1 MRHPSHADGG
11 RRTDWKSL
19 RLLVFG
25 TDDQFRFLVR
35 QTFRKLAV
43 GDIVSYG
50 IASDTVDLI
59 RRGADLAIV
68 DLTGSPDD
76 ALAVIG
82 WMRGNAPAPFPI
94 LVVAS
99 PALKGAVD
107 RARALGIEGMV
118 PKPVSGHELTLRVAD
133 TLAAPTR
140 MPPPTVIHDRAKPN
154 YVRAVPPPPSPES
167 ITVAAQPPSPEPLPP
182 LSPKP
187 PAPSPVSSPVP
198 ARPAPSV
205 TAPARQSRT
214 GTGGIPAAPIRR
226 ISGGTL
232 GDDDLVALP
241 TRPSGRLG
249 DDDLAPPPFDAEA
262 EAARRR
268 AERRKQAWQEAL
280 AAAGHVVRI
289 GGDVARFD
297 LSAVIAE
304 HAKWLETNG
313 AEGQRANVSSRDLA
327 GADLTDVI
335 LPQASF
341 RETDLSDASLARARL
356 DGSDFRRAILSA
368 ADLGG
373 ANLGVAALRH
383 ARLDLSNLE
392 GAVLRGCDLSGA
404 VLSRARLAG
413 ADLKGA
419 IMIGADLTNADLS
432 KVENLTQI
440 QVEKTLCNLD
450 TRLPPGLNRPPG
462 RE

>member
-11 RRTDWKSL
+11 RRTEWKNL

-50 IASDTVDLI
+50 VAADTTDLI

-68 DLTGSPDD
+68 DLTGAPDD
-76 ALAVIG
+76 GLAVIE
-82 WMRGNAPAPFPI
+82 RLRAHADVSIPI

-99 PALKGAVD
+99 SALKGAVD
-107 RARALGIEGMV
+107 RARVLGIEGMV

-133 TLAAPTR
+133 TLAQPNRLPAPAT
-140 MPPPTVIHDRAKPN
+140 THDRAKPN
-154 YVRAVPPPPSPES
+154 YIRAVPTPPPSADAPLHHP
-167 ITVAAQPPSPEPLPP
+167 APLPPAPPSPPRPPGRTVTALPP
-182 LSPKP
+182 HAP
-187 PAPSPVSSPVP
+187 PVAALPRPSGFAGSGNGP
-198 ARPAPSV
+198 A
-205 TAPARQSRT
+205 APARRL
-214 GTGGIPAAPIRR
+214 
-226 ISGGTL
+226 SGGTL
-232 GDDDLVALP
+232 SDDDLVPLP
-241 TRPSGRLG
+241 TRPGGRLS
-249 DDDLAPPPFDAEA
+249 DDDLAPAPFDAEA
-262 EAARRR
+262 EAARLR
-268 AERRKQAWQEAL
+268 AERRKLAWQEAL
-280 AAAGHVVRI
+280 AADGHVARI

-304 HAKWLETNG
+304 HGKWLETSG
-313 AEGQRANVSSRDLA
+313 AEGQRANFASRDLA
-327 GADLTDVI
+327 GADLTDAI

-341 RETDLSDASLARARL
+341 RESDLSDASLSRARL

-419 IMIGADLTNADLS
+419 IMVGADLRAADLS
-432 KVENLTQI
+432 KVENLTQM

>member
-11 RRTDWKSL
+11 RRTDWKNL

-50 IASDTVDLI
+50 IASDTIDLA
-59 RRGADLAIV
+59 RRGTDLAIV
-68 DLTGSPDD
+68 DLTGSPDE

-82 WMRGNAPAPFPI
+82 WLRGNAPTQVPI

-107 RARALGIEGMV
+107 RARALGIEGML

-140 MPPPTVIHDRAKPN
+140 MAVPAAVHDRGKPN
-154 YVRAVPPPPSPES
+154 HVRAVPAQMPQTIAVSAPPPQQTPPPPTSP
-167 ITVAAQPPSPEPLPP
+167 PPPDPP
-182 LSPKP
+182 PR
-187 PAPSPVSSPVP
+187 P
-198 ARPAPSV
+198 ARPPPPVAPPARQTRSASASPIA
-205 TAPARQSRT
+205 TAPAST
-214 GTGGIPAAPIRR
+214 TRR
-226 ISGGTL
+226 ISGGKL
-232 GDDDLVALP
+232 SDEDLVALP

-268 AERRKQAWQEAL
+268 AERRKQAWQDAL
-280 AAAGHVVRI
+280 AAAGHVVRV
-289 GGDVARFD
+289 GRDVASID
-297 LSAVIAE
+297 VSAVIAE
-304 HAKWLETNG
+304 HGKWLETSG
-313 AEGQRANVSSRDLA
+313 AEGQRANFSNRDLA
-327 GADLTDVI
+327 GADLTEVT

-341 RETDLSDASLARARL
+341 RDADLSDACLARARL

-419 IMIGADLTNADLS
+419 IMVGADLTNADLS
-432 KVENLTQI
+432 KVENLTQT

>member
-11 RRTDWKSL
+11 RRTDWKNL

-50 IASDTVDLI
+50 TASDTIDLI
-59 RRGADLAIV
+59 RRGVDLAIV
-68 DLTGSPDD
+68 DLTASPDD

-82 WMRGNAPAPFPI
+82 WLRSNAPAPLPI
-94 LVVAS
+94 LVAAS

-107 RARALGIEGMV
+107 RARALGIEGMM

-140 MPPPTVIHDRAKPN
+140 MAAPANVHDRGKQN
-154 YVRAVPPPPSPES
+154 HVRAVATQPHPETVTVSAPLPPVPPVPPPP
-167 ITVAAQPPSPEPLPP
+167 V
-182 LSPKP
+182 
-187 PAPSPVSSPVP
+187 PAHQVP
-198 ARPAPSV
+198 ARQVPAAA
-205 TAPARQSRT
+205 APAHRNRS
-214 GTGGIPAAPIRR
+214 GNGGVPAAALRR
-226 ISGGTL
+226 GTW
-232 GDDDLVALP
+232 GDDDLAPLP
-241 TRPSGRLG
+241 TKPSGRLG
-249 DDDLAPPPFDAEA
+249 DEDLAPPPFDAEA

-268 AERRKQAWQEAL
+268 KQAWQDAL
-280 AAAGHVVRI
+280 TAAGHVVRV

-304 HAKWLETNG
+304 HAKWLETSG
-313 AEGQRANVSSRDLA
+313 AKGQRANFANRDLA
-327 GADLTDVI
+327 GADLTEVI

-341 RETDLSDASLARARL
+341 RETDLSDASLACARL
-356 DGSDFRRAILSA
+356 DGSDFRRAVLSA

-432 KVENLTQI
+432 KVENLTQV

-462 RE
+462 RD

>member
-11 RRTDWKSL
+11 RRTDWKNL

-50 IASDTVDLI
+50 IASDTIELA
-59 RRGADLAIV
+59 RRGTDLAIV
-68 DLTGSPDD
+68 DLTGSPDE

-82 WMRGNAPAPFPI
+82 WLRGNAPAQVPI

-99 PALKGAVD
+99 AALKGAVD
-107 RARALGIEGMV
+107 RARALGIEGML

-133 TLAAPTR
+133 TLAAPIR
-140 MPPPTVIHDRAKPN
+140 MAAPAAIHDRGKPN
-154 YVRAVPPPPSPES
+154 HVRAVPPP
-167 ITVAAQPPSPEPLPP
+167 VPEPIAVAVAPP
-182 LSPKP
+182 PPP
-187 PAPSPVSSPVP
+187 PAPIAPPPTPVSLSP
-198 ARPAPSV
+198 RPAPV
-205 TAPARQSRT
+205 VIPPARQTRI
-214 GTGGIPAAPIRR
+214 GAGGSAAAPLRR

-232 GDDDLVALP
+232 SEDDLVALP

-268 AERRKQAWQEAL
+268 AERRKQAWQDAL
-280 AAAGHVVRI
+280 AAAGHVVRV

-304 HAKWLETNG
+304 HAKWLETSG
-313 AEGQRANVSSRDLA
+313 AEGQRANVSNRDLA

-341 RETDLSDASLARARL
+341 RETDLSDACLARARL

-432 KVENLTQI
+432 KVENLTQT

>member
-11 RRTDWKSL
+11 RRTEWKSV

-50 IASDTVDLI
+50 VAADTTDLI

-68 DLTGSPDD
+68 DLTGVPDEGLTVIERLRGHSPG
-76 ALAVIG
+76 AI
-82 WMRGNAPAPFPI
+82 PI

-99 PALKGAVD
+99 SALKGAVD
-107 RARALGIEGMV
+107 HARALGIEGMV
-118 PKPVSGHELTLRVAD
+118 PKPVSGHELTLRVAE

-140 MPPPTVIHDRAKPN
+140 MPAPTAAHDRVRPN
-154 YVRAVPPPPSPES
+154 FVRAVPSPP
-167 ITVAAQPPSPEPLPP
+167 
-182 LSPKP
+182 P
-187 PAPSPVSSPVP
+187 PAPPPVP
-198 ARPAPSV
+198 IPPPAPIVAVVS
-205 TAPARQSRT
+205 APPPQAPTPPRRIEA
-214 GTGGIPAAPIRR
+214 TGGRIAAALTRR
-226 ISGGTL
+226 PSGGTL

-249 DDDLAPPPFDAEA
+249 DEDLAPSPFDAEA

-268 AERRKQAWQEAL
+268 AERRRQAWQDAL
-280 AAAGHVVRI
+280 AAEGRVVRI
-289 GGDVARFD
+289 GGDIARFD

-304 HAKWLETNG
+304 HAKWLESSG
-313 AEGQRANVSSRDLA
+313 AEGQRANFASRDLA
-327 GADLTDVI
+327 GADLTDTI

-356 DGSDFRRAILSA
+356 DGSDFRRAVLSA

-392 GAVLRGCDLSGA
+392 GAILRGSDLSGA

-419 IMIGADLTNADLS
+419 ILIGADLRAADLS
-432 KVENLTQI
+432 KVENLTQT

-450 TRLPPGLNRPPG
+450 TRLPPGLSRPPG
-462 RE
+462 GEAAE